1 MLKINPDPQFTVDDL
16 QITVPGKKEPVK
28 VSMTFKY
35 KNREQLVDFFK
46 SIVGKPYDE
55 VIPDILTGWSGFDA
69 AYSPESLKELLLN
82 YPSAGSEIVSQYESL
97 SLASRI
103 KN

>member
-16 QITVPGKKEPVK
+16 QITIPGKKDPVK

-35 KNREQLVDFFK
+35 KNREELAKFFK
-46 SIVGKPYDE
+46 SIVGKPYDK
-55 VIPDILTGWSGFDA
+55 VIPEIVVGWDGFDK
-69 AYSPESLKELLLN
+69 AYSQETLKEFLLN